1 MTVLSHPNVPA
12 TQTQAAAL
20 LEDAWTSEIVPRL
33 PSDLDA
39 QAHHLRA
46 FVRVRGL
53 ACPADLLRAV
63 LISALDLLALPGLAS
78 WAVLIGLADIS
89 CSAWRKRLRLA
100 RAWLLWLL
108 QSLLSLH
115 NAKPAPFSRR
125 VRLID
130 ATCLAQHGH
139 SGDAWRL
146 HWDFDLMR
154 NQLSSVV
161 LTDRTKG
168 EYLEHFTIE
177 PGDIL
182 VADGG
187 YGYRRNLAYASKA
200 QADVVLRFSP
210 NTFPLEH
217 RDGSSKDL
225 IAWLQAADPNV
236 VQEWSGFCRWEGKR
250 YGVRVVAVALPA
262 AQAEEARRRCREKA
276 KRKGRNVQAATLLV
290 AGWIL
295 VLTTLEEQEWPGVDV
310 LRLYRARWQIEL
322 VFKRLK
328 GFLATQALRKQ
339 GKEASEAQVYGLL
352 LAWTLQEDGAR
363 LLREALSGTPEQ
375 GLSSWRLA
383 ALSLATLRQQVRG
396 QWNGARVE
404 AVSGRLE
411 RFVRSTPRKR
421 VHQETALRD
430 WLSARLTPDPSP
442 LLR

>member
-1 MTVLSHPNVPA
+1 MTVLSHPNVPVSE
-12 TQTQAAAL
+12 TQVSSL
-20 LEDAWTSEIVPRL
+20 LTDAWSTEIVPRL
-33 PSDLDA
+33 PSDLDT
-39 QAHHLRA
+39 QARELRA

-63 LISALDLLALPGLAS
+63 LAFALDQLALPALAS
-78 WAVLIGLADIS
+78 WAVLIGLADLS
-89 CSAWRKRLRLA
+89 STAWRKRLRLA
-100 RAWLLWLL
+100 CPWLLWLL
-108 QSLLSLH
+108 LSLLTLR

-130 ATCLAQHGH
+130 ATCLAQQGGA
-139 SGDAWRL
+139 GDAWRL
-146 HWDFDLMR
+146 HWDFDLL
-154 NQLSSVV
+154 LSRLHSVV
-161 LTDRTKG
+161 LTERSEG

-187 YGYRRNLAYASKA
+187 YGYRRNLAYVHNL

-210 NTFPLEH
+210 NTFPLEEA
-217 RDGSSKDL
+217 DGSPKDVVG
-225 IAWLQAADPNV
+225 WLQAADRTLF
-236 VQEWSGFCRWEGKR
+236 QEWSGFCRWQGKR
-250 YGVRVVAVALPA
+250 YRVRVVAAALPE

-276 KRKGRNVQAATLLV
+276 KRKGRTVQAGTLEV

-295 VLTTLEEQEWPGVDV
+295 VLTTLEAQAWPAMDV

-339 GKEASEAQVYGLL
+339 GKELSKAQIYGLL
-352 LAWTLQEDGAR
+352 LAWTLQEDGAG
-363 LLREALSGTPEQ
+363 LLREALRSTPERA
-375 GLSSWRLA
+375 LSSWRLA
-383 ALSLATLRQQVRG
+383 ELSVATLRQQVRG

-404 AVSGRLE
+404 EVRERLE

-421 VHQETALRD
+421 AQQETALRE
-430 WLSARLTPDPSP
+430 WLSARLTPEPPP
-442 LLR
+442 LIR